1 MGRASGRICDVNP
14 EFGPYQLLDLL
25 GRGGMGEVYR
35 AFDSSTNRVVALKL
49 LPAHL
54 ASDEQFRQRFLRE
67 AQIAAGLNEAH
78 VVPIHRYGEI
88 DGRLYVDMR
97 LIEGQDLSA
106 VLAHGPMHP
115 ERALYILDQVA
126 AALDA
131 AHRAGLVHR
140 DVKPS
145 NILLTDRDF
154 AYLIDFGIARAIDDT
169 GLTGTGQ
176 AIGSFGYMAPERFES
191 GPTDS
196 RADVYAL
203 TCVLYECITG
213 LKVFGAGSA
222 AQLLAA
228 HMSSPPPRPSA
239 VGLPASLDGVIATGM
254 AKDPAMRFHSPDDLA
269 HAARRALGYGSPT
282 AAPTQPWQPSPRP
295 PAARRRMLLA
305 AGAVT
310 LVAAVAVTAFTLVTR
325 ESGSDAGTSDTA
337 TSSGPPATVDIDD
350 LLLGLPELTTIT
362 GVQDLSVVGHGDNL
376 YEDSARFT
384 SEPKK
389 CRTVATWDSRREFGS
404 AGIEQLRS
412 LNVAAPTNDYISGA
426 SEIVYQ
432 FASEED
438 ARRFFEDNAQTWKS
452 CDGTEYVITDHND
465 NSTANE
471 TFSGFTREAD
481 MVTQNRTAQDAP
493 QGYSCQQA
501 LTTKSAFVVRT
512 RACGFGITDQG
523 RVIATEIT
531 DQIPTNSVPAPAV
544 PKLPELQPM
553 LLNAQEAGKA
563 LGRELKISEEN
574 DGLAVPLGPAVAVVP
589 LACAEVATNAIATTY
604 ADLNWQAASSGSFQP
619 VTPQPGVADL
629 IMQGIVRAS
638 SPSTAEQFLRNSE
651 REWRRCTNTSFTW
664 GADSLN
670 KVAVQSIDAG
680 PQRITAN
687 MMQVGGVW
695 GCTHTLAVK
704 GPYIVETQVC
714 GTPPGNAPA
723 MADAILAKVPD

>member
-1 MGRASGRICDVNP
+1 MNQ

-106 VLAHGPMHP
+106 VLEHGPLHP

-176 AIGSFGYMAPERFES
+176 AIGSFGYMAPERFET

-203 TCVLYECITG
+203 TCVLYECLTG
-213 LKVFGAGSA
+213 LKVFGTGSA
-222 AQLLAA
+222 AQLLAS
-228 HMSSPPPRPSA
+228 HMSAPPPRPSA
-239 VGLPASLDGVIATGM
+239 VGLPASLDDVVATGM
-254 AKDPAMRFHSPDDLA
+254 AKDPAMRYRSPDELT
-269 HAARRALGYGSPT
+269 HAARHALAYGPPT
-282 AAPTQPWQPSPRP
+282 AAPTQPWQPPSITPTPTRR
-295 PAARRRMLLA
+295 AGTRRRKLLT

-310 LVAAVAVTAFTLVTR
+310 LVAAVAVTAFTLTTR
-325 ESGSDAGTSDTA
+325 ESDSDASESDPTA
-337 TSSGPPATVDIDD
+337 SSGPAATVNIDD
-350 LLLGLPELTTIT
+350 LLLGLPELATIT
-362 GVQDLSVVGHGDNL
+362 GIQDLEITGRGDGL
-376 YEDSARFT
+376 YEDDERYT
-384 SEPKK
+384 SEPAK
-389 CRTVATWDSRREFGS
+389 CRSVAGWTSRSEFGN
-404 AGIEQLRS
+404 AGIDQLRRLS
-412 LNVAAPTNDYISGA
+412 VSAPTIDYVSGA
-426 SEIVYQ
+426 GEVIFQ
-432 FASEED
+432 FPSDD
-438 ARRFFEDNAQTWKS
+438 AAREFFEDNATSWKS
-452 CDGTEYVITDHND
+452 CDGTDYATTDHD
-465 NSTANE
+465 RNST
-471 TFSGFTREAD
+471 TIDRFSGFTREAD
-481 MVTQNRTAQDAP
+481 LVTLNRTPEDAP
-493 QGYSCQQA
+493 QGFSCQQA
-501 LTTKSAFVVRT
+501 LTTKSAFVVIART
-512 RACGFGITDQG
+512 CGFGITDQG
-523 RVIATEIT
+523 RAIATKIV
-531 DQIPTNSVPAPAV
+531 DRIPANSVAAPPVPA
-544 PKLPELQPM
+544 LPELRPM
-553 LLNAQEAGKA
+553 LLNAQEAGA
-563 LGRELKISEEN
+563 AVGRDLKTTTRTE
-574 DGLAVPLGPAVAVVP
+574 GLTVPLGPKLAVAP
-589 LACAEVATNAIATTY
+589 AGCSEVATSAIATTY
-604 ADLNWQAASSGSFQP
+604 TNIKWESASSGGFRLAVAP
-619 VTPQPGVADL
+619 PPGTTYF
-629 IMQGIVRAS
+629 IEQGIVRAS
-638 SPSTAEQFLRNSE
+638 SPSTAERFLSESE
-651 REWRRCTNTSFTW
+651 REWRACGQTVFTW
-664 GADSLN
+664 GAESLN
-670 KVAVQSIDAG
+670 KVSVQSIEPG

-687 MMQVGGVW
+687 ILQVGGKW
-695 GCTHTLAVK
+695 GCSHTLAIK

-714 GTPPGNAPA
+714 GDPPGNSPA

>member
-1 MGRASGRICDVNP
+1 VNP

-49 LPAHL
+49 LPPHL

-97 LIEGQDLSA
+97 LIEGWDLSA
-106 VLAHGPMHP
+106 VLAHGPMQP
-115 ERALYILDQVA
+115 ERALHILDQVA

-176 AIGSFGYMAPERFES
+176 AIGSFGYMAPERFQS

-203 TCVLYECITG
+203 ACVLYECLTG
-213 LKVFGAGSA
+213 VKVFGTGSP

-228 HMSSPPPRPSA
+228 HMNSPPPRPSA
-239 VGLPASLDGVIATGM
+239 AGLPASLDGVIATGM
-254 AKDPAMRFHSPDDLA
+254 AKDPAMRFRSPDDLA
-269 HAARRALGYGSPT
+269 HAARHALGYGPPT
-282 AAPTQPWQPSPRP
+282 AAPTQPWQPPSSAPPPSRP
-295 PAARRRMLLA
+295 TATRRRTLLVACA
-305 AGAVT
+305 AT
-310 LVAAVAVTAFTLVTR
+310 LVAAVAVTAFTIVAR
-325 ESGSDAGTSDTA
+325 ESGSDAGTSGTP
-337 TSSGPPATVDIDD
+337 TSSGPAATVDIDN
-350 LLLGLPELTTIT
+350 LLLGLPELATIT
-362 GVQDLSVVGHGDNL
+362 GVQDLSIVGRGDNL
-376 YEDSARFT
+376 YEDYGRFT
-384 SEPKK
+384 SEPAK
-389 CRTVATWDSRREFGS
+389 CHSVATWDSRREFGA

-412 LNVAAPTNDYISGA
+412 LNVAAPTNNYISGA

-432 FASEED
+432 FPSDESASG
-438 ARRFFEDNAQTWKS
+438 FFEGNAKTWKS
-452 CDGTEYVITDHND
+452 CEGTDYVTTDHLD
-465 NSTANE
+465 GSKAKDTI
-471 TFSGFTREAD
+471 SGFTREGD
-481 MVTQNRTAQDAP
+481 VVTQNRTPQDAP
-493 QGYSCQQA
+493 QGFSCQQA
-501 LTTKSAFVVRT
+501 LTMRSAFVVRT
-512 RACGFGITDQG
+512 RMCGFGITDQG
-523 RVIATEIT
+523 RAIATKIT
-531 DQIPTNSVPAPAV
+531 DRIPSDSVPAPPV

-553 LLNAQEAGKA
+553 LLNAQEAGAA
-563 LGRELKISEEN
+563 LGKNLKISEQE
-574 DGLAVPLGPAVAVVP
+574 DGLTVPLGPAVAVVP
-589 LACAEVATNAIATTY
+589 LACAEVATTAIATTY
-604 ADLNWQAASSGSFQP
+604 TDVTWESASSGGFAVVDAP
-619 VTPQPGVADL
+619 PAGPPNL

-638 SPSTAEQFLRNSE
+638 SSSTAEQFLRRSE
-651 REWRRCTNTSFTW
+651 TEWRRCTNTTFTW

-670 KVAVQSIDAG
+670 KVSVQSIEPG

-687 MMQVGGVW
+687 ILQVGGRW
-695 GCTHTLAVK
+695 GCSHTLAIK
-704 GPYIVETQVC
+704 GPYVVEAQVC
-714 GTPPGNAPA
+714 GDPPGNAPA
-723 MADAILAKVPD
+723 MADAILAKVPG